1 MRGRVQLL
9 VISERRKYPEHIYS
23 ITVSLQSGKNNKVLK
38 DGRKQTDKV
47 NKPSN
52 YSTGTTERTAEYH
65 CQPQALREMCGGHD
79 V

>member
-1 MRGRVQLL
+1 MKGENIQNTSTPSQFHFKV
-9 VISERRKYPEHIYS
+9 EN
-23 ITVSLQSGKNNKVLK
+23 NNKVLK